1 MIDVE
6 KAEVNNMSIEN
17 INKINSTNYLNNK
30 PTVGTANN
38 LSNFA
43 QVLNQIN
50 AANQAVNS
58 ATDSN
63 ELNGA
68 QGKNTQL
75 NTDLEDIF
83 ARASEAYNVP
93 ENLLKAVAKA
103 ESGFNPNAVSKCGAM
118 GVMQLMP
125 ATAKSLG
132 VTDAYDAEQNIMAG
146 AKYLS
151 QKLQTYN
158 GDVTLALASY
168 NAGSGNVAKYGGVPP
183 FPETQN
189 YISKILGYMGQDVE
203 IPQQI
208 NLNTGSGNLSGLL
221 GSNSLSFSQ
230 LGAEKAYYMSQL
242 QIMNHQMEM
251 QALFASNMNGEDE
264 NDDSNFDN
272 LTKITNLSN
281 FTQA

>member
-1 MIDVE
+1 M
-6 KAEVNNMSIEN
+6 
-17 INKINSTNYLNNK
+17 NKINSTNYFNNK
-30 PTVGTANN
+30 LSTDNTAKK
-38 LSNFA
+38 LINFA

-50 AANQAVNS
+50 SGNQAVDN
-58 ATDSN
+58 ATSSN
-63 ELNGA
+63 TLNLT
-68 QGKNTQL
+68 QGKGTEL

-83 ARASEAYNVP
+83 ARASETYNVP

-103 ESGFNPNAVSKCGAM
+103 ESGFNPKAVSKCGAM

-125 ATAKSLG
+125 ATARSLG
-132 VTDAYDAEQNIMAG
+132 VTDAYDPEQNIMAG

-189 YISKILGYMGQDVE
+189 YISKILGYMGQEVE
-203 IPQQI
+203 IPEQT
-208 NLNTGSGNLSGLL
+208 NLNSGTGNLSDIL
-221 GSNSLSFSQ
+221 GSNSLSFSEM
-230 LGAEKAYYMSQL
+230 GAEKAYYMSQL

-251 QALFASNMNGEDE
+251 QALFASNFNDEDD
-264 NDDSNFDN
+264 DDSNLNN
-272 LTKITNLSN
+272 LTQITNLSN
-281 FTQA
+281 FTQV